1 MDFDLR
7 GTPQMKRLLS
17 KRPSPAMIVALVALF
32 VAMGGS
38 SYAAVR
44 ISARDINKGAVGTRA
59 IANNSIRSGDIHNA
73 TVSGIDVKDDS
84 LTNADIDNT
93 NLSALTAKSAETA
106 ARATT
111 ATKATNADNADNADN
126 AANAG
131 KLDGL
136 DSTDFTRPACTSQ
149 TGALKGAVTIAAS
162 AGFSS
167 GFTAVPGYNCSG
179 QSVEARRQ
187 SMGRYDI
194 RFNGSPVTQVV
205 ATPIVAGFKTDQI
218 SVTNTGPGQFTIYV
232 LDPLPAPGAFVDDS
246 FTVIAP

>member
-7 GTPQMKRLLS
+7 GTPHMKRLLS

-38 SYAAVR
+38 SYAAVK

-93 NLSALTAKSAETA
+93 NLSALTAKSADTA
-106 ARATT
+106 AHATT
-111 ATKATNADNADNADN
+111 ATKATKADN

-149 TGALKGAVTIAAS
+149 TGALKGVVTIAAS
-162 AGFSS
+162 PAFSGAFS
-167 GFTAVPGYNCSG
+167 AVPGYNCSG
-179 QSVEARRQ
+179 QSIEARRL
-187 SMGRYDI
+187 SMGRYEV
-194 RFNGSPVTQVV
+194 RFNGSPATQAV
-205 ATPIVAGFKTDQI
+205 ATSIVTGVKADMV
-218 SVTNTGPGQFTIYV
+218 SVTNQSPGLFTVYV

-246 FTVIAP
+246 FTLITP

>member
-1 MDFDLR
+1 MDFDLK
-7 GTPQMKRLLS
+7 GTPHMKRLLS

-38 SYAAVR
+38 SYAAVK

-93 NLSALTAKSAETA
+93 NLSALTAKSADTA
-106 ARATT
+106 AHATT
-111 ATKATNADNADNADN
+111 ATKATSADNADN

-136 DSTDFTRPACTSQ
+136 DSADFTRPACTSQ

-167 GFTAVPGYNCSG
+167 SFTAVPGYNCSG
-179 QSVEARRQ
+179 QSIEARRQ

-194 RFNGSPVTQVV
+194 RFNGSPVTSVV